1 MSYSVVIKRQILSIL
16 TKKNNLAFAGS
27 LISIK
32 VNDFSVIC
40 IRKIDHKSLLIML
53 EDLALSLTHNCTRSP
68 IHCTYI
74 NFMQKKNK
82 HVLPRRD
89 MNMYILIQFTIHK
102 TLHKTILHLYVHL
115 YKTKTKA
122 LSDYKCGLICTRY
135 ICICIQMKEK
145 CRYM

>member
-40 IRKIDHKSLLIML
+40 IRKLDHKSLLIML
-53 EDLALSLTHNCTRSP
+53 EDLALSLTHNFTQSP

-74 NFMQKKNK
+74 NFMQK
-82 HVLPRRD
+82 
-89 MNMYILIQFTIHK
+89 Q
-102 TLHKTILHLYVHL
+102 
-115 YKTKTKA
+115 
-122 LSDYKCGLICTRY
+122 
-135 ICICIQMKEK
+135 
-145 CRYM
+145 

>member
-40 IRKIDHKSLLIML
+40 IRKIRSQKLAYNARGFGLEFNTQLYTEPYSLYIHKLHAKKINMYYP
-53 EDLALSLTHNCTRSP
+53 EETWT
-68 IHCTYI
+68 CTYWF
-74 NFMQKKNK
+74 NLLYTK
-82 HVLPRRD
+82 L
-89 MNMYILIQFTIHK
+89 YIKQF
-102 TLHKTILHLYVHL
+102 LHLYVHL

>member
-40 IRKIDHKSLLIML
+40 IRKLDHKSLLIML
-53 EDLALSLTHNCTRSP
+53 EDLALSLTHNFTRSP

-74 NFMQKKNK
+74 NFMQKKI
-82 HVLPRRD
+82 
-89 MNMYILIQFTIHK
+89 NMYYPEETRTCTYWFNLLYTKLYIKQFYT
-102 TLHKTILHLYVHL
+102 YM
-115 YKTKTKA
+115 Y
-122 LSDYKCGLICTRY
+122 ICTRPKQKHY
-135 ICICIQMKEK
+135 RIISVA
-145 CRYM
+145 

>member
-16 TKKNNLAFAGS
+16 TKKNNLAFGGS

-40 IRKIDHKSLLIML
+40 IRKLDHKSLLIML

-74 NFMQKKNK
+74 NFMQKKI
-82 HVLPRRD
+82 
-89 MNMYILIQFTIHK
+89 NMYYPEET
-102 TLHKTILHLYVHL
+102 
-115 YKTKTKA
+115 
-122 LSDYKCGLICTRY
+122 
-135 ICICIQMKEK
+135 
-145 CRYM
+145 